1 MHSVA
6 ASFQNLIAPSA
17 RGFVLA
23 GNNNNRANNNA
34 NFWRADA

>member
-6 ASFQNLIAPSA
+6 ASHLNSTAPSA

-23 GNNNNRANNNA
+23 GNTNNRANNNA
-34 NFWRADA
+34 NRWRALA

>member
-6 ASFQNLIAPSA
+6 ASHLNLTAPSA
-17 RGFVLA
+17 RGFVPA

-34 NFWRADA
+34 NRWRTRA